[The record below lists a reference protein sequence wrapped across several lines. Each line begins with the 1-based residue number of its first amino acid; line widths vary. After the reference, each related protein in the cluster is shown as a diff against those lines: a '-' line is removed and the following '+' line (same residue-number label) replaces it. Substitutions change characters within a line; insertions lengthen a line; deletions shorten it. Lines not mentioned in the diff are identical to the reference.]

1 MLINLI
7 EVIFLINLNKAIILV
22 ELKIV
27 FLGTSGAIPTYERGL
42 SSIAIARGDE
52 IIIFDAG
59 EGMQIKFIKSKLGIN
74 KKMKIFITHIH
85 GDHCLGLLGLLQ
97 TLSLMGRTKSIE
109 IFGEPRLQEFVLI
122 NQKILTFKLN
132 YPITIHTIQKEGI
145 LVEEKDYHVRAC
157 LADHS
162 ILAFAFILEE
172 NKRPGIFKIEHAHK
186 AGIPESQLY
195 SLLQHGVDIEYKGK
209 KLFAREF
216 TGPSRSGRKI
226 GISGDTRPSK
236 KLEIFFKGC
245 DVLVFESTF
254 TTQEREKAI
263 ERFHSTASE
272 ASLLAKTAKV
282 KKLILTHFSSR
293 YTNLKIIEMEAK
305 INFENIFIAH
315 DLDVINV
322 PYPEKN

>member
-1 MLINLI
+1 M
-7 EVIFLINLNKAIILV
+7 V

-59 EGMQIKFIKSKLGIN
+59 EGMQIKFLRSKLGIN

-97 TLSLMGRTKSIE
+97 TLSLMGRTKPIE
-109 IFGEPRLQEFVLI
+109 IFGEPRLQEFILI
-122 NQKILTFKLN
+122 NQKILNFNVN
-132 YPITIHTIQKEGI
+132 YQITIHTIQKEGL
-145 LVEEKDYHVRAC
+145 LVEEKDYLVKAC

-162 ILAFAFILEE
+162 ILAFSFILEE
-172 NKRPGIFKIEHAHK
+172 NSRPGIFNLERAHK
-186 AGIPESQLY
+186 SGIPEGHLY
-195 SLLQHGVDIEYKGK
+195 SLLQHGFDIEYKGT
-209 KLFAREF
+209 KLIAREF
-216 TGPSRSGRKI
+216 TGPSRAGRKI

-236 KLEIFFKGC
+236 KLEIFFEGC

-254 TTQEREKAI
+254 TTQERKKAI
-263 ERFHSTASE
+263 ERFHSTALE
-272 ASLLAKTAKV
+272 ASSLAKIAKV

-293 YTNLKIIEMEAK
+293 YTNLKLIETEGK
-305 INFENIFIAH
+305 INFENIHIAH

-322 PYPEKN
+322 PYPEKELTKQNG

>member
-1 MLINLI
+1 M
-7 EVIFLINLNKAIILV
+7 V

-59 EGMQIKFIKSKLGIN
+59 EGMQIKFLRSKLGIN

-97 TLSLMGRTKSIE
+97 TLSLMGRTKPIE
-109 IFGEPRLQEFVLI
+109 IFGEPRLQEFILI
-122 NQKILTFKLN
+122 NQKILNFNVN
-132 YPITIHTIQKEGI
+132 YQITIHTIQKEGL
-145 LVEEKDYHVRAC
+145 LVEEKDYFVKAC

-162 ILAFAFILEE
+162 ILAFSFILEE
-172 NKRPGIFKIEHAHK
+172 NSRPGIFNLERAHK
-186 AGIPESQLY
+186 SGIPEGQLY
-195 SLLQHGVDIEYKGK
+195 SLLQHGFDIEYKGT
-209 KLFAREF
+209 KLIAREF
-216 TGPSRSGRKI
+216 TGPSRAGRKI

-236 KLEIFFKGC
+236 KLEIFFEGC

-263 ERFHSTASE
+263 ERFHSTALE
-272 ASLLAKTAKV
+272 ASSLAKIAKV

-293 YTNLKIIEMEAK
+293 YTNLKLIETEGK
-305 INFENIFIAH
+305 INFENIHIAH

-322 PYPEKN
+322 PYPEKELTKQNG